1 MQVGKGPPARDGQYD
16 GHHHVGVLAV
26 WHDAVWVLVDRVV
39 VNIHVVVVTT
49 TDLMFTPV
57 IFHILELLVIDVI
70 VDISDCIECQEDE
83 GHEVERIEPEVADT
97 SRAALSLGRDR

>member
-1 MQVGKGPPARDGQYD
+1 
-16 GHHHVGVLAV
+16 
-26 WHDAVWVLVDRVV
+26 
-39 VNIHVVVVTT
+39 
-49 TDLMFTPV
+49 MFTPV

-70 VDISDCIECQEDE
+70 VDISDCIEGQEDE